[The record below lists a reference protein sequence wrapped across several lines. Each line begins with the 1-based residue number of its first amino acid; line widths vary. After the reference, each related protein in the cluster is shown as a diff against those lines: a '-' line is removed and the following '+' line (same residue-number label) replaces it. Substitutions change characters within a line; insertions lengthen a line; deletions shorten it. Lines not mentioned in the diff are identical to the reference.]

1 MCQFS
6 HSRESRSRALTR
18 SFTRTYQNEHLS
30 ELFNRLKWRDRRV
43 TDVRRL
49 PTKPPDGSRIGDN
62 RAVSRIRA
70 HTSATRQRTHV
81 SGQTRSAPTADLSRI
96 VTFQPSREFTP
107 RKVESQDGVGF
118 GLSDCE
124 SENRKTASVFA
135 FVDSRSQSPESQYS
149 DGVPPP
155 NVPLVNVL

>member
-1 MCQFS
+1 MRQFS
-6 HSRESRSRALTR
+6 HTLASSSRAHTR
-18 SFTRTYQNEHLS
+18 SFTRTYQNRNLS
-30 ELFNRLKWRDRRV
+30 DCFSRLKWRDRRV

-49 PTKPPDGSRIGDN
+49 STKPPDESRIGDN

-81 SGQTRSAPTADLSRI
+81 SGQTCPAPTADLSRI
-96 VTFQPSREFTP
+96 VTFQTSREFTP

-118 GLSDCE
+118 GLSECE
-124 SENRKTASVFA
+124 SANRKTASVFA
-135 FVDSRSQSPESQYS
+135 FVDSRSQSPQSQYS
-149 DGVPPP
+149 AGVPPP